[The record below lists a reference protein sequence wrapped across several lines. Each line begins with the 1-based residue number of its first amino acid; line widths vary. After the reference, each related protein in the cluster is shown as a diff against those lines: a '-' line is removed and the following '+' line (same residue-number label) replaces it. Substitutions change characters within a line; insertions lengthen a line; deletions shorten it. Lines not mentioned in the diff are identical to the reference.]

1 MYCRC
6 DGNNDCNDASDEVNC
21 SKISVLDSYLNEVPA
36 PPLNGNKQT
45 EIILSLDIIEVWE
58 HINLHSLQGKTAH
71 FQVLSLEE
79 VASTMKLQYMLQLA
93 WHDPRVTFMNL
104 KKDTHMNSLTNEDA
118 NHVWYPKV
126 TFYNTDEMEETE
138 VGGNEFN
145 NNKM

>member
-1 MYCRC
+1 MARYQFT
-6 DGNNDCNDASDEVNC
+6 S
-21 SKISVLDSYLNEVPA
+21 
-36 PPLNGNKQT
+36 
-45 EIILSLDIIEVWE
+45 
-58 HINLHSLQGKTAH
+58 QGKTSH

-79 VASTMKLQYMLQLA
+79 VASIMKLQYMLRLA

-118 NHVWYPKV
+118 SHVWYPKV